1 MHFSLE
7 QFLWATLLAA
17 HLVLLVIL
25 LGRDRAARFYWF
37 AVAVGL
43 SAARLLADHLLHG
56 KLTTIAFY
64 WQQYVL
70 VLLSAIAG
78 FLVLAEL
85 ARRAFAHPAP
95 PTPPLKPATWL
106 SATVLSLGIAAAI
119 LFAIGPWPTLASIT
133 AEPQLTPLRIV
144 WIIALKAEMLA
155 GILAV
160 LATFA
165 ILLFGRRF
173 GTTLRSHATA
183 IALGLST
190 IAISQITVQ
199 RIIEGIIQ
207 SAHPTSQAD
216 YQRTLRLLTN
226 LDHARVVLWLLAVLW
241 WIFFLWRDEPGTTPN
256 PGPTPSD
263 PQPELVP
270 VGSGPTT
277 PAPLQTH
284 ADLPD
289 ME

>member
-1 MHFSLE
+1 MHVSLE

-25 LGRDRAARFYWF
+25 LGRDRLARFSWF

-85 ARRAFAHPAP
+85 ARRVFATPAA
-95 PTPPLKPATWL
+95 PTQPLKPSTWL
-106 SATVLSLGIAAAI
+106 SATVLSVGLAAAI
-119 LFAIGPWPTLASIT
+119 LFAIGPWPTLASIS
-133 AEPQLTPLRIV
+133 ADPQLTPLRIV
-144 WIIALKAEMLA
+144 WIVALKAEMLA

-173 GTTLRSHATA
+173 GSTLRSHATA

-199 RIIEGIIQ
+199 RILEGIIQ
-207 SAHPTSQAD
+207 SAHPASQAD

-241 WIFFLWRDEPGTTPN
+241 WIILLWRDEPTLAPGTTP
-256 PGPTPSD
+256 T
-263 PQPELVP
+263 
-270 VGSGPTT
+270 
-277 PAPLQTH
+277 PLQTT
-284 ADLPD
+284 ANLPD
-289 ME
+289 EPA